1 MKVLW
6 ITNIIFPEALG
17 KLSGCTEFK
26 SSGGWMLGLA
36 DAIVSTGKV
45 ELIVAAVSPLV
56 KNLTKLTGKNITYYV
71 LPLGKGNTKENQ
83 VYRHLWKQIYSEVE
97 PEIVHLHGTEC
108 SHGLAYMNEIG
119 VDNVVVSI
127 QGLLSSCAEHYS
139 AGLSKFD
146 VYMNLTPRDLIK
158 GSIITDQRR
167 FKQRSKYESKILKVA
182 KYFIGRTSWDKAKTI
197 TINPFAQYFY
207 CNEILRNEFYC
218 DDLWKYENCSLYSIF
233 ISQAG
238 YPLKGFHQVLKAM
251 PIILSKYP
259 YATIRVAGPDITKC
273 ESFNDLIH
281 FTGYGRYLKR
291 LIKKLGLDQ
300 KVTFLGPLSA
310 MEMKQEYL
318 NCNVFVC
325 PSSIENSPNSLGE
338 AQILGVPCVAS
349 CVGGVP
355 DMMAGNEENLY
366 RFDDIEML
374 AHKICDVFANIDK
387 PNLKLVKN
395 ALARHNPDTNA
406 KALYEIYCNI
416 MMSDKDTICDYNKS
430 IEKIDSNYKL

>member
-6 ITNIIFPEALG
+6 ITNMLFPEAVEMLYG
-17 KLSGCTEFK
+17 DKEFRT
-26 SSGGWMLGLA
+26 SGGWMLGLA
-36 DAIVSTGKV
+36 DSLTSIENV
-45 ELIVAAVSPLV
+45 ELIVASVSSAV
-56 KNLTKLTGKNITYYV
+56 NILTYYKGKRFSYYII
-71 LPLGKGNTKENQ
+71 PLGHGNTKENHE
-83 VYRHLWKQIYSEVE
+83 YKKYWRQIFFELQ
-97 PEIVHLHGTEC
+97 PDIIHIHGTEF
-108 SHGLAYMNEIG
+108 SHGLAYIQELG
-119 VDNVVVSI
+119 VERVVVSI
-127 QGLLSSCAEHYS
+127 QGLLSSCAESYC
-139 AGLSKFD
+139 AGLSKYEIFL
-146 VYMNLTPRDLIK
+146 NLTPRDFLK
-158 GSIITDQRR
+158 GSVLADQRR
-167 FKQRSKYESKILKVA
+167 FYQRSKYELKILESA
-182 KYFIGRTSWDKAKTI
+182 KYIIGRTTWDKLKTRE
-197 TINPFAQYFY
+197 INPSLKYFF

-218 DDLWKYENCSLYSIF
+218 DDIWSYNTCKQHTIF

-238 YPLKGFHQVLKAM
+238 YPLKGFHQLLKAM
-251 PIILSKYP
+251 PLILSKFP
-259 YATIRVAGPDITKC
+259 DAKIRVAGPDITKC
-273 ESFNDLIH
+273 ESINDFIH
-281 FTGYGRYLKR
+281 FTGYGQYLKR
-291 LIKKLGLDQ
+291 LIKKLKLLQ

-310 MEMKQEYL
+310 SEMKQEYL

-430 IEKIDSNYKL
+430 IEK

>member
-6 ITNIIFPEALG
+6 ITNILFPEATGILCG
-17 KLSGCTEFK
+17 NKEFK

-45 ELIVAAVSPLV
+45 ELIVASVSPFV
-56 KNLTKLTGKNITYYV
+56 NNLTKLIGKNITYYV
-71 LPLGKGNTKENQ
+71 LPLGEGNTKENQ
-83 VYRHLWKQIYSEVE
+83 GYRHFWKQIYSEVE

-108 SHGLAYMNEIG
+108 SHGLAYMYERGI
-119 VDNVVVSI
+119 DNVVVSI
-127 QGLLSSCAEHYS
+127 QGLLSSCAEYYC
-139 AGLSKFD
+139 AGLSIYD
-146 VYMNLTPRDLIK
+146 IYLNLTPRDFLK
-158 GSIITDQRR
+158 GSILADQRR
-167 FKQRSKYESKILKVA
+167 FKQRSIYESKILKAA
-182 KYFIGRTSWDKAKTI
+182 KYFIGRTSWDKAKSI
-197 TINPFAQYFY
+197 TINSFAKYFS

-218 DDLWKYENCSLYSIF
+218 DDFWKYENCSLYSIF

-291 LIKKLGLDQ
+291 LINKLGLDQ
-300 KVTFLGPLSA
+300 KVTFLGQLSA
-310 MEMKQEYL
+310 LEMKQEYL

-349 CVGGVP
+349 YVGGIP

-374 AHKICDVFANIDK
+374 AYKVIRVFNDRDRQTDMRNVAIKRHDRIS
-387 PNLKLVKN
+387 N
-395 ALARHNPDTNA
+395 AQEL
-406 KALYEIYCNI
+406 LSI
-416 MMSDKDTICDYNKS
+416 YNK
-430 IEKIDSNYKL
+430 IKIV